1 MAFYSKNI
9 PKELKALKQWVCY
22 RTKKQEEKTA
32 KFMISAVTGEFA
44 KSNDASTWTDYDSA
58 FRYMVAK
65 RMEGLAFVLTEG
77 LVFVDIDHVTDEE
90 GNVGEFALKLLEE
103 LPDTYAE
110 RSVSGKG
117 VHIFCYGKF
126 PENALKRNDD
136 LGLEMYDTKRFVC
149 ITGDLIDG
157 RNTILDYSDAIQE
170 INEKYVGKRPVRENP
185 ITYGTASL
193 TDSELISKIQA
204 SRQGMKF
211 AALYS
216 GNISGYPSHSNADY
230 AFVRML
236 SFWTQDANQ
245 IDAIVRSSGLYRDK
259 WDRRIGGSTYGEITI
274 ENALREQGAAYKK
287 SVPEM

>member
-32 KFMISAVTGEFA
+32 KFMISPVTGEFA
-44 KSNDASTWTDYDSA
+44 KSNAPETWTDYDTA
-58 FRYMVAK
+58 FRYMVAR

-77 LVFVDIDHVTDEE
+77 LVFVDIDHVTDEN
-90 GNVGEFALKLLEE
+90 GNIGEFALRILEE
-103 LPDTYAE
+103 FLDTYAE

-117 VHIFCYGKF
+117 VHIFCYGKL
-126 PENALKRNDD
+126 PENALKRNDE

-149 ITGDLIDG
+149 ITGDVING
-157 RNTILDYSDAIQE
+157 RTSILDYSERIKV
-170 INEKYVGKRPVRENP
+170 INEKYIGVRPIREVCVSFGIQN
-185 ITYGTASL
+185 L
-193 TDSELISKIQA
+193 TDGELISKIQA
-204 SRQGMKF
+204 SKQGTKF
-211 AALYS
+211 NALYS

-236 SFWTQDANQ
+236 SFWTQDARQ
-245 IDAIVRSSGLYRDK
+245 IDAIVRSSGLYREK

-274 ENALREQGAAYKK
+274 ENALRECGAVYKNTV
-287 SVPEM
+287 SEM